1 MSELQFNYTVN
12 GFIYEQGSAL
22 DSIKQD
28 LLEFSVY
35 DKTQDTNKFEIFNNF
50 AFLYSESLHTDIC
63 HPFVISVSPGIE
75 MLKYSVPFVP
85 GKSFVLSGINR
96 RPNTVVSNL
105 ESLEISIVDS
115 QNYGTG
121 GAGTG
126 QYIQSAGPYWS

>member
-1 MSELQFNYTVN
+1 MSELLFNYTVN

-28 LLEFSVY
+28 LIEFNIY
-35 DKTQDTNKFEIFNNF
+35 DKTAQTNNFEILNNF
-50 AFLYSESLHTDIC
+50 TFFYSESLYSDIC

-75 MLKYSVPFVP
+75 MLKYQVPFVP
-85 GKSFVLSGINR
+85 GKSFVLTGFNKRS
-96 RPNTVVSNL
+96 NTVVSNL

-121 GAGTG
+121 GTGAG